1 MHYLS
6 TSLDIFL
13 SMIKIEKNIFIN
25 YYEADLISSIDHILK
40 RLTFMIS
47 VLHLF
52 HRIAT
57 RLKFEIS
64 K

>member
-47 VLHLF
+47 VLQSQVK
-52 HRIAT
+52 IN
-57 RLKFEIS
+57 
-64 K
+64 